1 MKFFDCFMYHDEDL
15 ILDIRLN
22 TLNDYVDKFVIV
34 EAKADHQGNKKKL
47 NFNID
52 NYRKFEEKIVY
63 KVIEF
68 FPENYNDWERENFQ
82 RNFITNGL
90 NFAQE
95 NDYIIISD
103 VDEIPNLS
111 KLSNIKKYKFT
122 AFEQKMFY
130 YKFNLLNK
138 TYPTWIGSKMCQKK
152 YLKSPQW
159 LRNQKVKNYPFW
171 KFYKKRW
178 NLIKSGGWHFS
189 FLMSPEDVQKKIKS
203 FAHSEFNINKFTNLN
218 KISKSINQGLDI
230 FDRDMTYQKID
241 FDDSFPNYIQNNR
254 KKFKD
259 WIL

>member
-68 FPENYNDWERENFQ
+68 FPEGYNNWERENFQ

-95 NDYIIISD
+95 DDYIIISD

-111 KLSNIKKYKFT
+111 KLSNIKKYKLT

-130 YKFNLLNK
+130 
-138 TYPTWIGSKMCQKK
+138 
-152 YLKSPQW
+152 
-159 LRNQKVKNYPFW
+159 
-171 KFYKKRW
+171 
-178 NLIKSGGWHFS
+178 
-189 FLMSPEDVQKKIKS
+189 
-203 FAHSEFNINKFTNLN
+203 
-218 KISKSINQGLDI
+218 
-230 FDRDMTYQKID
+230 
-241 FDDSFPNYIQNNR
+241 
-254 KKFKD
+254 
-259 WIL
+259 